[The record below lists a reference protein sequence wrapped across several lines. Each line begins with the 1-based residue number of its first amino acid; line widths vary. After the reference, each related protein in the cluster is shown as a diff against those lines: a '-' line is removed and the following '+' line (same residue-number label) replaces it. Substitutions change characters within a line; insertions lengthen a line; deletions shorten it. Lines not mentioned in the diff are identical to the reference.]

1 MYNYDSNSYNEL
13 ISNLNKTTETTGL
26 FATGI
31 WAFIWSIL
39 WFVIIFGILFLA
51 WKIVYR
57 WFLFKKAGKN
67 GWEAIIPF
75 YSSWTLYEISGFPGW
90 FCFLGLASFIPFVKY
105 VVPFA
110 SIAVGD
116 PIYTGSLGIIPSM
129 SICKKFNKTGAF
141 WVLVWLLPYVG
152 LPILAF
158 GKDKY
163 DSTKGEQKNIQP
175 IK

>member
-1 MYNYDSNSYNEL
+1 MYNYDYNYDYNDL
-13 ISNLNKTTETTGL
+13 FSNLDKSSEATGL

-39 WFVIIFGILFLA
+39 WVVILFGVIYLA
-51 WKIVYR
+51 WTIVYR

-90 FCFLGLASFIPFVKY
+90 LCFLSVVSAIKY
-105 VVPFA
+105 LNYLVPFA
-110 SIAVGD
+110 AIA
-116 PIYTGSLGIIPSM
+116 LGIVTSI
-129 SICKKFNKTGAF
+129 SICKKFKKTGAF

-163 DSTKGEQKNIQP
+163 DSSLGEQKNIQK

>member
-1 MYNYDSNSYNEL
+1 MYNYDYNSYNEL
-13 ISNLNKTTETTGL
+13 INNLDKTTETTGL

-39 WFVIIFGILFLA
+39 WFVIIFGIIFLA
-51 WKIVYR
+51 WTIVYR
-57 WFLFKKAGKN
+57 WVLFKKAGKN

-90 FCFLGLASFIPFVKY
+90 LCFIGIASVIPIVEY
-105 VVPFA
+105 IVPFA
-110 SIAVGD
+110 YIA
-116 PIYTGSLGIIPSM
+116 LGIVTSM